1 MIFKLSTL
9 HRIFFTYFCPTFYG
23 GGPPSTP
30 STTTQNVNN
39 IPSQLMPYVKTM
51 MGAAENQVYTK
62 DANGNVTGFQPYKP
76 YSNNAGDYVASFS
89 PLQQQAQQ
97 GASNLQMPGQFAPA
111 TGLAAIS
118 GIQGMNAQQNYQNQ
132 ATDPNA
138 VGAYMNPYIQDA
150 LNPALQLQNQSFGIK
165 GAEQQGQATKSGAFG
180 GSREALMSG
189 LNSQSNAMANQQMIG
204 NAYQNAYQ
212 NAQQAQQFGA
222 NLGLQGAQ
230 QANSAAQTLGQL
242 GTSQLGAQT
251 NILGT
256 QSAFGGQQ
264 QQQQQQAIDQAVLNW
279 QNAQQQPYMQL
290 GTMSNL
296 IRGIPTGN
304 STQTQYMAQPSMM
317 SQIGGLAA
325 TGIGAYGALK
335 AEGGPI
341 EDKGYAR
348 GGIVGY
354 NGENSSVV
362 SSVEAQLNDMDDAHL
377 QDAIQ
382 NSTSQSIKELATR
395 ILNERKASNMANGGI
410 VGYNGEK
417 ESSVEDKDKDKEDD
431 SIASGLS
438 ALYHKGIIGGLEHA
452 GPIWKKHARNMYEG
466 VKQGAI
472 GAYGLSDKLGKAV
485 LYGADN
491 PSVEQPQPTD
501 TTAAPVNTQQPAP
514 TENPKAITAAAPVN
528 TAPAANITQEQAAKL
543 GPMSTNQPLNQL
555 AKNQEDVQQAAKQGI
570 NVTQGTPAATQ
581 SQEDILSP
589 LREDVKTAQTE
600 ADKSIAE
607 RIEEQNKLE
616 EKYAGKDVGTEEYR
630 KSLKEEKD
638 NAPDEARR
646 MMYMRLAEFG
656 ANWASTPGPAL
667 VAGMQALKQTLPSVI
682 TDKKE
687 HKAAMHNLDKAIYEV
702 NHAEY
707 LEKKGKVKE
716 AAQQRTNAS
725 NILMKSKETFVTGGL
740 KLLEIQSK
748 ERQSKE
754 DNEAKLGAAQ
764 IAANAHG
771 SYNRAL
777 TDNQTRQELDTRL
790 KEINASL
797 AAPTINLPANQKE
810 KEALI
815 WQKAQYLNQL
825 KTLSPLLNIG
835 EYPGSNTGGGSTVD
849 YSKADKIVGIK

>member
-23 GGPPSTP
+23 GGPPSSP

-410 VGYNGEK
+410 VGYA
-417 ESSVEDKDKDKEDD
+417 DDKDKEYGSLVKNYINSEVKKEADNNKKYE
-431 SIASGLS
+431 SI
-438 ALYHKGIIGGLEHA
+438 
-452 GPIWKKHARNMYEG
+452 KKAR
-466 VKQGAI
+466 GAI
-472 GAYGLSDKLGKAV
+472 PEIISRSKDFYDSAVNDVKGLAV
-485 LYGADN
+485 PLKDTIGNWAFGEDYN
-491 PSVEQPQPTD
+491 KPQPEP
-501 TTAAPVNTQQPAP
+501 TTPAPVNTQQPAP
-514 TENPKAITAAAPVN
+514 TENPNAITAAAPVN
-528 TAPAANITQEQAAKL
+528 TTPAANITQEQAAKL

-555 AKNQEDVQQAAKQGI
+555 AKNQEEVQQAAKQGI
-570 NVTQGTPAATQ
+570 NITQGTPAATQ
-581 SQEDILSP
+581 NLENILSP

-638 NAPDEARR
+638 NAPDEARK

-707 LEKKGKVKE
+707 LERKGKVKE

-725 NILMKSKETFVTGGL
+725 NILMKSKETLVSAGV

-748 ERQSKE
+748 ERQSDK
-754 DNEAKLGAAQ
+754 D
-764 IAANAHG
+764 
-771 SYNRAL
+771 
-777 TDNQTRQELDTRL
+777 
-790 KEINASL
+790 NASAERRAEITASAYGGRYGESKL
-797 AAPTINLPANQKE
+797 SAKQSVAYDKAVDNAEKDMEASPMTMSLPIEERMKKKNE
-810 KEALI
+810 LI
-815 WQKAQYLNQL
+815 KHYIKNDPIL
-825 KTLSPLLNIG
+825 KGFKFEDSG
-835 EYPGSNTGGGSTVD
+835 DNTGGGEQLKTKSGTP
-849 YSKADKIVGIK
+849 YTIISK